1 MATFPLP
8 NIPPESYQAGNLSFG
23 NQRQWQVHAAC
34 DLLAP
39 ADTEVYAVEDGKLW
53 YGPRQ
58 FFLSGPQHRV
68 GKEIVCNKDSTCIMT
83 YEIAVIHSK
92 FIIRYGEV
100 ALRKAPGIVP
110 GASVTEGQLIGYV
123 GPQSVNTMLH
133 LEMYSNTN
141 DLDPLTQEGN
151 TTYINV
157 PGKSKNFKRR
167 KDLMDPTDYLFS
179 CILKKNKNVPE
190 VEEYQWRP

>member
-39 ADTEVYAVEDGKLW
+39 SGTEVYAVEDGKVW

-58 FFLSGPQHRV
+58 FFLSGRQHRV
-68 GKEIVCNKDSTCIMT
+68 GKEIVCNVGSTCIMT
-83 YEIAVIHSK
+83 YEIAIIHPK
-92 FIIRYGEV
+92 FIVRYGEV
-100 ALRKAPGIVP
+100 GITKVHGITP
-110 GASVTEGQLIGYV
+110 GATVTEGQLIGYV

-133 LEMYSNTN
+133 FEMYSSTD

-151 TTYINV
+151 TKYINV
-157 PGKSKNFKRR
+157 AGTKNFKRR
-167 KDLMDPTDYLFS
+167 KDLMDPTDYLFRS
-179 CILKKNKNVPE
+179 TLKKNKNVVE
-190 VEEYQWRP
+190 TEEYQWRP

>member
-39 ADTEVYAVEDGKLW
+39 AGTEVYAVEDGKVW

-68 GKEIVCNKDSTCIMT
+68 GKSTTFQWPKKEACPSSRLRSILLRSPPAAST
-83 YEIAVIHSK
+83 AFNAVVS
-92 FIIRYGEV
+92 
-100 ALRKAPGIVP
+100 L
-110 GASVTEGQLIGYV
+110 
-123 GPQSVNTMLH
+123 
-133 LEMYSNTN
+133 
-141 DLDPLTQEGN
+141 
-151 TTYINV
+151 
-157 PGKSKNFKRR
+157 
-167 KDLMDPTDYLFS
+167 
-179 CILKKNKNVPE
+179 
-190 VEEYQWRP
+190 